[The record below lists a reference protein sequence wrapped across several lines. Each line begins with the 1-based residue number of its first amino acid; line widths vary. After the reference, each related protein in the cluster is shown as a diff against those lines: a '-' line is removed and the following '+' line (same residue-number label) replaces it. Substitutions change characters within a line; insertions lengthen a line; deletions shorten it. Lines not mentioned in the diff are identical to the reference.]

1 MYQVGQFLYITNQKK
16 LSVIPVQI
24 IQEVII
30 KDMEGEKTEY
40 IVQFPDKQKTTVQL
54 SELGKEIFLSIEEVK
69 SHMINK
75 ATSAINEICS
85 KAIDIQ
91 SSVFSKKTG
100 KTNEIKE
107 ITNIQNNASVQVE
120 ANNDIIMVDLG
131 NGVKA
136 KMNTSSLEKVT
147 G

>member
-1 MYQVGQFLYITNQKK
+1 MYQVGQFLYVTNQKK
-16 LSVIPVQI
+16 LSVIPVQV
-24 IQEVII
+24 IQEVTI

-54 SELGKEIFLSIEEVK
+54 SELGKEVFQSIEEVK

-75 ATSAINEICS
+75 ATFAINEICDN
-85 KAIDIQ
+85 AVDIQ
-91 SSVFSKKTG
+91 SRAFPKKET
-100 KTNEIKE
+100 EIKKV
-107 ITNIQNNASVQVE
+107 TNVQNDAGVQVD